1 VRVLEMRERDKR
13 RLMNQALRRIQGYER
28 AMRNDL
34 ALVLELGADDE
45 DVVCECRKLLELLG

>member
-1 VRVLEMRERDKR
+1 MRERDKR
-13 RLMNQALRRIQGYER
+13 RLMNQALRRIEGYER

-34 ALVLELGADDE
+34 ALVLELGAEDD